1 MKKTLLGAAVLA
13 LGLVACSHQQS
24 SESSSASSEEQS
36 AATTSSTPSS
46 SASSSTSST
55 SSSSTSSSSSSSASS
70 SSGQIC
76 SGTGAQQVCASASSI
91 NQDDAKK
98 LVAMA
103 GQKGCLACHA
113 VDKQVVGPAWIDV
126 AKKYAGNP
134 KAVDEL
140 AKAIKNGNQGIWG
153 SVPMPAQTSLT
164 DAEAKQLAQ
173 MVLALYNKNSSSSR
187 SSSNSNASSS
197 KEQNNN
203 KKEEKKAEKK
213 G

>member
-24 SESSSASSEEQS
+24 SESSSASSEQPA
-36 AATTSSTPSS
+36 AATTSTPSS
-46 SASSSTSST
+46 PSTTSTST
-55 SSSSTSSSSSSSASS
+55 TTTSSSSSA
-70 SSGQIC
+70 QIC

-103 GQKGCLACHA
+103 GTKGCLACHA

-126 AKKYAGNP
+126 AKKYAGKPN
-134 KAVDEL
+134 AVETL
-140 AKAIKNGNQGIWG
+140 AKGIKNGNQGIWG
-153 SVPMPAQTSLT
+153 AVPMPAQTSLS
-164 DAEAKQLAQ
+164 DADAKQLAQ
-173 MVLALYNKNSSSSR
+173 MVLALYNKNSSSSSS
-187 SSSNSNASSS
+187 SSSNNKEKSS
-197 KEQNNN
+197 
-203 KKEEKKAEKK
+203 KKEEKKTEKK